1 MRCHLGVVPQERT
14 AEEHTTRGLPT
25 IRAIFGRGTL
35 GAMVS
40 RGWSLWTVQCEGEMY
55 PARTLTTSASQQRL
69 STNCWPG
76 SMAGERVDP
85 SVPDCCA
92 SQIRIARR
100 RAEEEGGDTLFV
112 PE

>member
-55 PARTLTTSASQQRL
+55 LARTLTTNASQQRS
-69 STNCWPG
+69 STNCWRG
-76 SMAGERVDP
+76 SMAGDVVDC
-85 SVPDCCA
+85 S
-92 SQIRIARR
+92 AR
-100 RAEEEGGDTLFV
+100 
-112 PE
+112 